1 MNTYSICIYIYTIL
15 LIEMLREDKGSQ
27 LFGGTARW
35 ARLCA
40 IAGELPRGAVV
51 SRRWIKGKRGWQR
64 EEKLMEKWMDAYAV
78 VKSAMRFKPICCRTS
93 KSIAF
98 LCLGFMWIPIVLV

>member
-1 MNTYSICIYIYTIL
+1 
-15 LIEMLREDKGSQ
+15 MLREDKGSQ

-51 SRRWIKGKRGWQR
+51 SGRWIWQR
-64 EEKLMEKWMDAYAV
+64 EEKLMERWMDAYAV
-78 VKSAMRFKPICCRTS
+78 VKSASRFKPICCRTS

>member
-1 MNTYSICIYIYTIL
+1 
-15 LIEMLREDKGSQ
+15 MLREDKGSQ

-51 SRRWIKGKRGWQR
+51 SRRWIKGMAKGRKIDG
-64 EEKLMEKWMDAYAV
+64 EMDGC
-78 VKSAMRFKPICCRTS
+78 ICSC
-93 KSIAF
+93 
-98 LCLGFMWIPIVLV
+98 